1 MREKETQRG
10 REKEEG
16 GKAHQKTKHERELLK
31 NQMKMK
37 LYFCAWKKIKSN
49 YVFLQAPVLVAS
61 STQTPYSCVLVFRN
75 PNGNLRNGTQLPAR
89 DARAT
94 EMGSRAFRG

>member
-1 MREKETQRG
+1 MSVREKETQRG

-49 YVFLQAPVLVAS
+49 VCFS
-61 STQTPYSCVLVFRN
+61 SSACAGSKLYTDAIQ
-75 PNGNLRNGTQLPAR
+75 LRIGVPEPQWKPQKWDTA
-89 DARAT
+89 AGA
-94 EMGSRAFRG
+94 